1 MGKAEGMAAL
11 SFTGY
16 ASSEERALDSGDFSG
31 RDLRELRRAK
41 GSTLSELALASGLS
55 VGHLS
60 QLERGVSR
68 PSVKALQ
75 SISKALDVTVSW
87 FFKPPGN
94 ADAGESG
101 YVVRANRRRKLSFN
115 QGVTD
120 ELLSPNLSR
129 TIEMLVCTLPPGAES
144 GAEPYTHRGEESG
157 VVISGT
163 LELWVGDRHF
173 ILERGDSF
181 AFASEEPHRSR
192 NPGEEDTVVIW
203 AIAPPT
209 Y

>member
-1 MGKAEGMAAL
+1 MAAVSL
-11 SFTGY
+11 VRLRPIAESPPDT
-16 ASSEERALDSGDFSG
+16 GDFSG
-31 RDLRELRRAK
+31 ADLRELRRAK
-41 GSTLSELALASGLS
+41 RKTLSELALASGLS

-60 QLERGVSR
+60 QIERGVSR

-75 SISKALDVTVSW
+75 SIGKALGVTIGW
-87 FFKPPGN
+87 FFKVSGQN
-94 ADAGESG
+94 DAGEAG
-101 YVVRANRRRKLSFN
+101 YVVRAGRRRKLSFN
-115 QGVTD
+115 QGITD

-129 TIEMLVCTLPPGAES
+129 NIEMLVCTLPPGAES

-163 LELWVGDRHF
+163 LELWVGQRHF

-192 NPGEEDTVVIW
+192 NPGTEDTIVIW
-203 AIAPPT
+203 AISPPT